1 MLSERRMLS
10 LKTNH
15 PNITKKAKKVKNS
28 NSGCGSRQKEN
39 FFCSSV
45 VKTFSN
51 MKKTSEARKTPLAY
65 ISANSELKIPAVIQ
79 IRNLSQDTHF

>member
-28 NSGCGSRQKEN
+28 NSGC
-39 FFCSSV
+39 V
-45 VKTFSN
+45 AV
-51 MKKTSEARKTPLAY
+51 ALDRKRILFV
-65 ISANSELKIPAVIQ
+65 LQ
-79 IRNLSQDTHF
+79 